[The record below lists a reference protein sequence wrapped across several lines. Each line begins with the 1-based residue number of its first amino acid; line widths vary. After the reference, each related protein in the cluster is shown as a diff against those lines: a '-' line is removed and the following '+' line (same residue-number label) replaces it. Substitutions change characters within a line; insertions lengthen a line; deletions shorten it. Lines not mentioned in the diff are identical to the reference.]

1 MDYIIKSSSRYIK
14 KKERIYK
21 VEEVFFTYI
30 KKLARQRVV
39 AKQKEI
45 FKRFKVEMETAL
57 KDPYEKVALKYFDFV
72 SWIDSKIEGKPYLE
86 AKKEK
91 YASN

>member
-1 MDYIIKSSSRYIK
+1 
-14 KKERIYK
+14 
-21 VEEVFFTYI
+21 
-30 KKLARQRVV
+30 
-39 AKQKEI
+39 
-45 FKRFKVEMETAL
+45 METAL